1 MWYGQINRTI
11 WEIRQMLEKKPKSF
25 RLRKE
30 LLRTHFL
37 QRSEYDR
44 SFHVPRDDR
53 SFLFLQEGPASICL
67 LFHGAQGTPAE
78 MRELGGYLYS
88 RGFTVYCPRF
98 NRVDMK
104 DRMVSWESWVTDA
117 RTSLEVVKEY
127 SPNVHVIGL
136 SLGATL
142 AIMLAEE
149 HRTSTLVL
157 LSPALYQKYKLKER
171 FYAIGR
177 KLLPTLFFRLAG
189 WHGKVLKAMERVRN
203 APREIKQPV
212 LALQALD
219 DVRLSTKGLKWIRTC
234 ATHPQ
239 SEVVLLPRG
248 SHTLTRGSAKEEV
261 FQRISAFL
269 QKF

>member
-11 WEIRQMLEKKPKSF
+11 WEIRQLLGKKPKSF

-37 QRSEYDR
+37 QRYEYDR

-53 SFLFLQEGPASICL
+53 SFLFLQEGPASLCL
-67 LFHGAQGTPAE
+67 LFHGAQGSPAE

-88 RGFTVYCPRF
+88 RGYTVYCPRF
-98 NRVDMK
+98 CRVDMK
-104 DRMVSWESWVTDA
+104 ERMVSWESWVTDA
-117 RTSLEVVKEY
+117 ETSLEVVQEY
-127 SPNVHVIGL
+127 SPHIHLIGL

-142 AIMLAEE
+142 AIMLSRAY
-149 HRTSTLVL
+149 RTSTLVL
-157 LSPALYQKYKLKER
+157 LAPALYQKYKLKER
-171 FYAIGR
+171 FHAIGR
-177 KLLPTLFFRLAG
+177 KLVPTLFFRLAG
-189 WHGKVLKAMERVRN
+189 WNGEVLKAMERVRST
-203 APREIKQPV
+203 PREIEQPA

-219 DVRLSTKGLKWIRTC
+219 DIRLSTRGLKWIRTC
-234 ATHPQ
+234 ATHAQ

-248 SHTLTRGSAKEEV
+248 SHALTRGSAKEEV